1 MNKFVF
7 FVLLCCCVTLTAIS
21 QDNTGTIKGVVLNAD
36 GKPATAASV
45 LLTAKQVTVTTD
57 AQGAFTLANLQPGSY
72 ELVITL
78 VGHEPVTQIVKVSA
92 GKTTKPGIRLK
103 IANKQLQQVTVTGK
117 SDLRAVKDQAYTVT
131 AVDATRLHNTTRDI
145 NQVLNHT
152 TGVKIREEGGLG
164 SNYSFSLNGFTGKQV
179 KFFLDGMPMD
189 NFGSSLSLNNLPIN
203 MAERIEVYK
212 GVVPVMLG
220 SDALGGA
227 VNVVTNQKIKKYLD
241 ASYSIGSFNTHRISI
256 NSRYTTENGFT
267 ISANGFY
274 NYSDNNYKIDV
285 QIPDPQTGIYGDV
298 VKIKRFHDAYR
309 SSMGQIEAGVV
320 NKKFADKL
328 LIGLIVSENR
338 KEVQTGMNMDL
349 VSGMVFNSSE
359 SIIPTFKY
367 KKDNLFIKGLSL
379 TANAN
384 MSFIKS
390 GITDTSSRTYD
401 WYGNYTVK
409 TFGSNSGEISYYKT
423 KFRYNDRNA
432 VATAN
437 MTYELNKQH
446 SISLNHNYT
455 YARRKGEDPIAIDP
469 IPFDIPNTLSKNITG
484 LAYKYSTLNNRLSA
498 TLFAKQF
505 SMNANTVDAEWGT
518 HEKLNSNYS
527 RTGYGIAAMYYIFPF
542 AQVKASYES
551 TWRLPEGEEM
561 FGNGLLLKNNPYL
574 KPEHSHNLNVGIALM
589 KAFNKHKL
597 EGEVN
602 YLYRKAGDFIR
613 LESDGQISQ
622 YSNLDSVRTS
632 GVEWGVRYTYNDA
645 FTFEVNSTY
654 QNTLNIK
661 KFDEGIPNY
670 TYWDRLPNMP
680 YLFGS
685 FDGSYKFKKAF
696 FDHDVL
702 VIGVGGNFVEKFY
715 LFWPSQGSA
724 GTKFIIPRQ
733 FTQDASVTYSLKNGK
748 YNMAVECTNL
758 SNAKLYDNF
767 KLQKPGRAFNLKL
780 RYFLHN

>member
-21 QDNTGTIKGVVLNAD
+21 QDSTGTIKGVVLNAD

-92 GKTTKPGIRLK
+92 GKTTKTDIRLK
-103 IANKQLQQVTVTGK
+103 IADKQLQQVTVTGK

-241 ASYSIGSFNTHRISI
+241 ASYSIGSFNTHRASL
-256 NSRYTTENGFT
+256 NSRYTFENGFT
-267 ISANGFY
+267 INVNGFY

-285 QIPDPQTGIYGDV
+285 QIPDPQTGIYGDE
-298 VKIKRFHDAYR
+298 VKVKRFHDAYR

-328 LIGLIVSENR
+328 LIGLILSENR

-349 VSGMVFNSSE
+349 VSGQVFNSSE

-367 KKDNLFIKGLSL
+367 KKETFFIKGLSL

-437 MTYELNKQH
+437 LTYELNKQH
-446 SISLNHNYT
+446 NISLNHNFT

-527 RTGYGIAAMYYIFPF
+527 RTGYGVAAMYYIFPF

-589 KAFNKHKL
+589 KTFNKHKL

-632 GVEWGVRYTYNDA
+632 GVEWSVRYTYNDA

-685 FDGSYKFKKAF
+685 FDASYRFKKAF

-702 VIGVGGNFVEKFY
+702 VIGAGGNFVEKFY

>member
-1 MNKFVF
+1 MNKFVLLLILCH
-7 FVLLCCCVTLTAIS
+7 FVILTAS
-21 QDNTGTIKGVVLNAD
+21 AQDNSGAIKGVVVNAD
-36 GKPATAASV
+36 GKPAAAASV
-45 LLTAKQVTVTTD
+45 QLPAKQITVTTNE
-57 AQGAFTLANLQPGSY
+57 QGIFTFSNLQPGVY

-78 VGHEPVTQIVKVSA
+78 VGHSPVTQTVKVMA
-92 GKTTKPGIRLK
+92 GKTAQPAISLK
-103 IANKQLQQVTVTGK
+103 LANKQLKDVVVTGK
-117 SDLRAVKDQAYTVT
+117 SELRAVKEQAYTVT
-131 AVDATRLHNTTRDI
+131 AVDATRLHNTTKDI

-189 NFGSSLSLNNLPIN
+189 NFGSSLTLNNLPVN
-203 MAERIEVYK
+203 LAERIEVYK
-212 GVVPVMLG
+212 GVVPIFLG
-220 SDALGGA
+220 ADALGGA
-227 VNVVTNQKIKKYLD
+227 VNVVTNQKIKQYLD
-241 ASYSIGSFNTHRISI
+241 ASYSFGSFNTHRASL
-256 NSRYTTENGFT
+256 NARHTFKNGFLVNV
-267 ISANGFY
+267 NGFY

-285 QIPDPQTGIYGDV
+285 AIPDPHTGIYSEP

-309 SSMGQIEAGVV
+309 SSMGQIELGFV
-320 NKKFADKL
+320 NKPFADKL
-328 LIGLIVSENR
+328 LIGLIMSENR

-349 VSGMVFNSSE
+349 VSGHVFNSSE

-367 KKDNLFIKGLSL
+367 KKENLFIPGLSFM
-379 TANAN
+379 ANAN
-384 MSFIKS
+384 MSFVRT
-390 GITDTSSRTYD
+390 GITDTSSRMYD

-423 KFRYNDRNA
+423 KFRFNDRNA

-437 MTYELNKQH
+437 LSYELNKQH
-446 SISLNHNYT
+446 SFSINHSYV
-455 YARRKGEDPIAIDP
+455 YARRQGDDPIAVNP
-469 IPFDIPNTLSKNITG
+469 IPFDEPNTLSKNITG

-498 TLFAKQF
+498 TVFAKHF
-505 SMNANTVDAEWGT
+505 SMRSSTVEAEWGT
-518 HEKLNSNYS
+518 HESTTSSYD
-527 RTGYGIAAMYYIFPF
+527 RTGYGVAAMYYILPF
-542 AQVKASYES
+542 AQLKASYES

-561 FGNGLLLKNNPYL
+561 FGNGLLIKNNPYL
-574 KPEHSHNLNVGIALM
+574 KPEHSHNINVGLALA
-589 KAFNKHKL
+589 KAFGKHKF

-613 LESDGQISQ
+613 QDYNGQISV
-622 YSNLDSVRTS
+622 YTNLDSVRTS

-661 KFDEGIPNY
+661 TFDQGIPNY

-685 FDGSYKFKKAF
+685 FDAGYKLKKAF
-696 FDHDVL
+696 FTHDVL
-702 VIGVGGNFVEKFY
+702 SFGLGGNFVEEFY

-733 FTQDASVTYSLKNGK
+733 FTQDASITYSLQNGR

-758 SNAKLYDNF
+758 SNAKVYDNF
-767 KLQKPGRAFNLKL
+767 KLQKPGRAFNVKL
-780 RYFLHN
+780 RYFFHN